1 MCIDRKMLEI
11 WGGVKISHP
20 TTSLT
25 SRPMQK
31 KLWKNNPI
39 EKIDAIFLHLN
50 WTKYLPYSCL
60 QIVILIII
68 YLKEKK
74 RSFKSFCKL
83 FLQPWPSTTLAKIPL
98 EFLRLDRSFSWS
110 HFSLVILGV
119 STFRRF
125 LSVPPSSDLF
135 LSFSK
140 WSWDTCWCKILLSL
154 QA

>member
-1 MCIDRKMLEI
+1 
-11 WGGVKISHP
+11 
-20 TTSLT
+20 
-25 SRPMQK
+25 MQK

-125 LSVPPSSDLF
+125 LSVPCPSNLS
-135 LSFSK
+135 LSFRK
-140 WSWDTCWCKILLSL
+140 HLLEPWKCWLSL
-154 QA
+154 SFQAWQHGYVLNLRGGCQHVSRPGFGVKR